1 MSRLLPLQIS
11 SSDAAQVLTPEQKR
25 FNALTRQIEQARQT
39 LAAWENNATVYR
51 QATAQTLLPLQSE
64 LLAALRR
71 WVFALNVALRQGRWS
86 RVERDT
92 LRDLLCETAAE
103 LLNAHGEDDDLKA
116 LYDEHAEI
124 GFDTVRQQRLAD
136 LKSRMQELT
145 GVDLG
150 DDADIRSGADLLDRL
165 EQEYRARE
173 EAARTADETGETKDF
188 QNLHQAMAG
197 SHRKTAA
204 QQRKEDAAQ
213 REAEQ
218 AKLSVREVFR
228 RLASALHPDRETDP
242 KQRAAKTALMQQVN
256 QAYAANDLLTLLTLQ
271 HQVEQVA
278 GRHIAHASGPRLKH
292 YNKVLAEQLA
302 EVRADIA
309 HARSGLAME
318 FGLESRAPLKQRRLD
333 QLIDQH
339 VHHLHAKLCRV
350 QLDIH
355 MLSDRAATKR
365 WVRLQRQERPGQG
378 AADVDF
384 F

>member
-1 MSRLLPLQIS
+1 MHRLLPLQIS

-25 FNALTRQIEQARQT
+25 FNVLTRQIEQARQT
-39 LAAWENNATVYR
+39 LAAWEDNAAVYR
-51 QATAQTLLPLQSE
+51 QATAQVLLPLQSE

-71 WVFALNVALRQGRWS
+71 WVFALDVALEQSGWS

-92 LRDLLCETAAE
+92 LSNLLCETTAG
-103 LLNAHGEDDDLKA
+103 LLNADGDDDEVKA
-116 LYDEHAEI
+116 LYDRHAEVD
-124 GFDTVRQQRLAD
+124 FDTERQQQLAD
-136 LKSRMQELT
+136 LKTRIQAVT
-145 GVDLG
+145 GLDLG
-150 DDADIRSGADLLDRL
+150 DDADISSGADLLDRL
-165 EQEYRARE
+165 QQVYRVQE
-173 EAARTADETGETKDF
+173 EAAMTAHAAGEMNDG
-188 QNLHQAMAG
+188 QAG
-197 SHRKTAA
+197 RRRTAA
-204 QQRKEDAAQ
+204 QQRKEDVAQ

-228 RLASALHPDRETDP
+228 RLASALHPDREADP

-278 GRHIAHASGPRLKH
+278 GRHIAQASGPMLKH

-302 EVRADIA
+302 ELRADIA

-318 FGLESRAPLKQRRLD
+318 FGRESRAPLKQRRLD
-333 QLIDQH
+333 QLIDHH
-339 VHHLHAKLCRV
+339 VHQLHAELCRV

-355 MLSDRAATKR
+355 MLSDRPATKR
-365 WVRLQRQERPGQG
+365 WLKQERQRQR
-378 AADVDF
+378 AADIDF